1 MRCCKIKPCQTRLD
15 QDLALIDGG
24 FANHLRARCT
34 SVFTSDLYCRF
45 MRRVAR
51 FVSQHRRR
59 LTSLRRSDEA
69 WVLRGCLPGWKT
81 PSRRPRRSGLHQWL
95 KFTGRFSEPARR
107 ARWQDITDAYARFL
121 RVDRGLAACTQERSL
136 RVVERYLDW
145 QFRGRRLRWRSV
157 RTNDLYRYAVLR
169 ARVLEPKSVNDTL
182 SILRQFF
189 RFLHV
194 RGLCAPSLVYA
205 VPSVA
210 DYARSARPEVL
221 DATQRQALLT
231 AFDRRSGQGR
241 RDFAIA
247 ICLLE
252 LGLRSVEVARLR
264 LDAIDWERKTLS
276 VPPAK
281 AGRGRLIPLPPTV
294 AVAFRRYLRLRPQTD
309 SDKLFVGQTELIGR
323 PLSAIAIQ
331 AVINRA
337 YRHGGLAGLY
347 GTHRLRHT
355 FATRLFASGATT
367 KEIADLL
374 GHRLVATTDRY
385 TQADDLRALAQPWPR

>member
-1 MRCCKIKPCQTRLD
+1 MSCCNTKACLTRLNK
-15 QDLALIDGG
+15 DLALIDGG
-24 FANHLRARCT
+24 FADHLRVRCT
-34 SVFTSDLYCRF
+34 SVFTSELYCRF
-45 MRRVAR
+45 MRQVAH
-51 FVSQHRRR
+51 FVAQHRRR
-59 LTSLRRSDEA
+59 LTSLRRSDVA
-69 WVLRGCLPGWKT
+69 WVLHGCLPGWKSA
-81 PSRRPRRSGLHQWL
+81 SRRPRRSGLLQWL

-107 ARWQDITDAYARFL
+107 ARWQDVTEAYARFL
-121 RVDRGLAACTQERSL
+121 RDDRGLAACTQEQSL
-136 RVVERYLDW
+136 RVVERYIAW
-145 QFRGRRLRWRSV
+145 QFRGRRLRWQSV
-157 RTNDLYRYAVLR
+157 RADDLRRYAVQR
-169 ARVLEPKSVNDTL
+169 ARVLQPKSVNDTL

-194 RGLCAPSLVYA
+194 RGLCDPSLVYA

-210 DYARSARPEVL
+210 DYGRSARPEVL
-221 DATQRQALLT
+221 DATQRQILLA
-231 AFDRRSGQGR
+231 AFDRRFGQGR

-247 ICLLE
+247 LCLLE

-264 LDAIDWERKTLS
+264 PDAIDWEHKTLS

-281 AGRGRLIPLPPTV
+281 AGRGRLLPLPPAV
-294 AVAFRRYLRLRPQTD
+294 AVAFRRYLRLRPPTD
-309 SDKLFVGQTELIGR
+309 SDRLFVGQTELIGR
-323 PLSAIAIQ
+323 PLSDVAIR
-331 AVINRA
+331 AVIDRA
-337 YRHGGLAGLY
+337 YRRGGLRLY